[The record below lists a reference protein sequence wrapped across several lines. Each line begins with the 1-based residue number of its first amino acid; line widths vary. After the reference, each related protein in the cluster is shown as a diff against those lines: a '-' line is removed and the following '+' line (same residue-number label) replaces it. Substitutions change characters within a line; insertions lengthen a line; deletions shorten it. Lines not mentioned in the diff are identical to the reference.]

1 MKHLRLFTWRLLL
14 VCVSVLVLVACGSES
29 VPLTGTVTD
38 AYTAQPLAS
47 VVVQIGNTKA
57 MTDATGKYV
66 IERWQRTNV
75 LTATSDKYESVTLNF
90 AERQWPDQLTAAT
103 ATVDIVLRPNT
114 LSGVVSDAW
123 SKQALSG
130 VLVKITDT
138 ISATTGAD
146 GQYLLRDV
154 PESFTVQ
161 VSATDYVVR
170 EEALSKTT
178 QLDVALQSGVLAG
191 VVTDQYSGAPLA
203 DVVVTAG
210 DVTSTTDAQGAYTL
224 RDVRNREKV
233 VFTREGYA
241 TQETAASTTAKLDI
255 IMRPDVL
262 KGKIVDKANGNPI
275 QHATVVATED
285 LTKVGVASV
294 RMDSP
299 DGMFTLNG
307 LPESGYVFVL
317 APGYRKLVVP
327 IKQGEIPS
335 EFQMEPF
342 AAKAVYI
349 TSAVAS
355 NPKLVQK
362 FFDNID
368 RTELNA
374 IVIDLKSDLRDDLG
388 LVYYDSQ
395 VPLVKELGLSYPYY
409 DINAIL
415 AEAKRRNI
423 YTIARVHMFSHD
435 NVLAEAKPEWAAQDR
450 VKGGIFYDYPTSTI
464 KYAWLDPF
472 NENVWDYNI
481 ALSVEASLAG
491 FDEINFDYIR
501 FPSLE
506 FGADDGAR
514 LKLSKENITPEMR
527 YETIKNVLN
536 RAQPAINAAGA
547 YLSVD
552 VFGFTTEA
560 PIDIIGQSIP
570 IMGQTTDYICPM
582 VYPSHYGPGYMG
594 YANPAAYPYEII
606 LGTMQLGLKQM
617 DNTTRARLRPW
628 LQDFTLIWVPD
639 DQIVRYG
646 DAELRAQIKAVAD
659 ANTGAGWLLYSSDN
673 TYTYSALNPE

>member
-1 MKHLRLFTWRLLL
+1 
-14 VCVSVLVLVACGSES
+14 
-29 VPLTGTVTD
+29 
-38 AYTAQPLAS
+38 
-47 VVVQIGNTKA
+47 
-57 MTDATGKYV
+57 
-66 IERWQRTNV
+66 
-75 LTATSDKYESVTLNF
+75 
-90 AERQWPDQLTAAT
+90 
-103 ATVDIVLRPNT
+103 
-114 LSGVVSDAW
+114 
-123 SKQALSG
+123 
-130 VLVKITDT
+130 
-138 ISATTGAD
+138 
-146 GQYLLRDV
+146 
-154 PESFTVQ
+154 
-161 VSATDYVVR
+161 
-170 EEALSKTT
+170 
-178 QLDVALQSGVLAG
+178 
-191 VVTDQYSGAPLA
+191 
-203 DVVVTAG
+203 
-210 DVTSTTDAQGAYTL
+210 
-224 RDVRNREKV
+224 
-233 VFTREGYA
+233 
-241 TQETAASTTAKLDI
+241 
-255 IMRPDVL
+255 
-262 KGKIVDKANGNPI
+262 
-275 QHATVVATED
+275 
-285 LTKVGVASV
+285 
-294 RMDSP
+294 
-299 DGMFTLNG
+299 
-307 LPESGYVFVL
+307 
-317 APGYRKLVVP
+317 
-327 IKQGEIPS
+327 
-335 EFQMEPF
+335 
-342 AAKAVYI
+342 
-349 TSAVAS
+349 
-355 NPKLVQK
+355 
-362 FFDNID
+362 
-368 RTELNA
+368 
-374 IVIDLKSDLRDDLG
+374 
-388 LVYYDSQ
+388 
-395 VPLVKELGLSYPYY
+395 
-409 DINAIL
+409 
-415 AEAKRRNI
+415 
-423 YTIARVHMFSHD
+423 
-435 NVLAEAKPEWAAQDR
+435 VLAEAKPEWAAQDR

-527 YETIKNVLN
+527 YENIKNVLN

-639 DQIVRYG
+639 DQIVSYG